1 MRNWLPLIFLVFLF
15 SLGSCAVGVNGVGV
29 STGQQY
35 FSPYGAREEGTAV
48 VYIYWN
54 QSDIGQ
60 YIPFSARKPS
70 WNTYVNRKKNAE
82 LEEGSYSVVEVNPGR
97 VRIEARIRFGS
108 SPDFSDRSA
117 NIGLGAKA
125 GEIYFVSAKLIQG
138 SLGLELVLDREISER
153 NAYDNLYGL
162 RYQENLQESM
172 LY

>member
-1 MRNWLPLIFLVFLF
+1 MRNLAPIILLVFSF

-35 FSPYGAREEGTAV
+35 FSPYAAREEGTAV

-54 QSDIGQ
+54 QADIGR

-70 WNTYVNRKKNAE
+70 WNTYVNQKKNAE
-82 LEEGSYSVVEVNPGR
+82 LEEGSYSVVEVAPGR
-97 VRIEARIRFGS
+97 TRIEARIKFGS
-108 SPDFSDRSA
+108 SQDFSDRSA

-125 GEIYFVSAKLIQG
+125 GEIYFVSAKLTQG
-138 SLGLELVLDREISER
+138 SLGLELVLDREIRE
-153 NAYDNLYGL
+153 NKAYENLYGL
-162 RYQENLQESM
+162 KHQKNLQESM